1 MKANN
6 TPMTKARFNEYLKD
20 FDVNKDGKI
29 DKMDL
34 HHLKNAA
41 QLENGVLNFLRLHPL
56 LALFV
61 PKTGGSQTKAEML
74 QKLLQQDNDGVI
86 RRDDIGRR
94 KASCGYR
101 NVGQTQSNCA
111 PVQTNSSQNT
121 GDGSLKDSLM
131 DMHRQAGNKIKD
143 LQGRF
148 KNAKTDTDKKKI
160 LMDIQEQK
168 DMQAF
173 LIQMR
178 TSMQKRHHDTMM
190 GIARN
195 MA

>member
-20 FDVNKDGKI
+20 FDTNGDGKL
-29 DKMDL
+29 DQTDL
-34 HHLKNAA
+34 NSFKHSANV
-41 QLENGVLNFLRLHPL
+41 QNGVFGFLRLHPL
-56 LALFV
+56 VALFL
-61 PKTGGSQTKAEML
+61 PKTNGTQIKAEML

-86 RRDDIGRR
+86 RRDDIGR
-94 KASCGYR
+94 KGSCGYR
-101 NVGQTQSNCA
+101 NTGQTQSNCGPA
-111 PVQTNSSQNT
+111 QTHSSQSA
-121 GDGSLKDSLM
+121 GDGSLKDTLM
-131 DMHRQAGNKIKD
+131 DMHRQAGSKIED
-143 LQGRF
+143 LQSQL
-148 KNAKTDTDKKKI
+148 KNETCDTKKKK
-160 LMDIQEQK
+160 LMLDIQEQK

-173 LIQMR
+173 ILQMR